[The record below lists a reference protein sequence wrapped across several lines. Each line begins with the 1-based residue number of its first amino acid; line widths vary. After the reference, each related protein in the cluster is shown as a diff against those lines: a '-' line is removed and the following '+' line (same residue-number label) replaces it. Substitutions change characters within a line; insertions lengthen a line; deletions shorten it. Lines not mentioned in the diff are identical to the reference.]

1 MDETGIMLGHAVSSK
16 VIVPTN
22 KAKSNFVTH
31 NRNRETITVIES
43 ITASR
48 ELLPPVIIFPGKNFL
63 VGWIRDNGDLLKDWV
78 IALSHNGWIDAEI
91 GYK

>member
-1 MDETGIMLGHAVSSK
+1 MDETGIMLGHAASSK
-16 VIVPTN
+16 VVVPAN

-31 NRNRETITVIES
+31 DGNRETITVIES
-43 ITASR
+43 ITASG

-63 VGWIRDNGDLLKDWV
+63 VGWIRDNGDLPKDWV
-78 IALSHNGWIDAEI
+78 IALSHNGWTDAEI